1 TFKVD
6 HNFSNSDTMFVRYLF
21 DDSDQVLPRNFPE
34 FPNLALNNKQVLTAE
49 ETKIITKNIVNEA
62 RFGFN
67 HSTPQEAVPRT
78 SRSLALIS
86 GKEVADEHSV
96 GVGEVVIHLE
106 REEVVVREALGRPR
120 KLRRSVPEV

>member
-1 TFKVD
+1 
-6 HNFSNSDTMFVRYLF
+6 MFVRYLF

-34 FPNLALNNKQVLTAE
+34 FPNLALNNKQVLTVE

-86 GKEVADEHSV
+86 GKDL
-96 GVGEVVIHLE
+96 GEVTVSPFLTSPPTAPVI
-106 REEVVVREALGRPR
+106 ATSAAKPR
-120 KLRRSVPEV
+120 IG